1 MSRDVSPVLSESFE
15 DVLGAVK
22 ETARGR
28 WFLDQYTERRKSEDT
43 AAILAAIAKL
53 EIAIS
58 RMSPA
63 QQKAEPDVLT
73 RAKSAIADAKQ
84 QIRGI
89 VTRESPLSKEAQLF
103 AKLAELSRQ
112 ALAEVPDDP
121 ERKKLGASMEVALKL
136 VSDLEQSFGEQD
148 APVKQ
153 VASGA
158 RFFSQDAE
166 IFEPIKVRDTA
177 TPQAANTQQA
187 MPKPETQV
195 GHQDSVQRGARVT
208 ISRTGNASTA
218 TKPEFQDTAPLPTS
232 AVVVQSTPPAT
243 PASTA
248 QDNQPSTVDL
258 KTRNDVKVVTINR
271 KPDESIGVPL
281 FEDSAE
287 QAKDE
292 GNAA

>member
-15 DVLGAVK
+15 DVLCAVQ

-28 WFLDQYTERRKSEDT
+28 WFLDQYSERRRSEDT

-89 VTRESPLSKEAQLF
+89 VTVESPLSKEAQLF

-112 ALAEVPDDP
+112 ALAAAPDDV

-136 VSDLEQSFGEQD
+136 VSDLEDSFAAHE
-148 APVKQ
+148 PVAKQ
-153 VASGA
+153 AVSGQK
-158 RFFSQDAE
+158 FFHQDAE
-166 IFEPIKVRDTA
+166 IFEPVKAKDTELTSSVKIQTA
-177 TPQAANTQQA
+177 QKPTASAAEN
-187 MPKPETQV
+187 PDV
-195 GHQDSVQRGARVT
+195 SLRGARV
-208 ISRTGNASTA
+208 ILSRTGNAVSTPKFETHELVQASVATADLGEISA
-218 TKPEFQDTAPLPTS
+218 TKATIGMENKKTTKIDF
-232 AVVVQSTPPAT
+232 AVSRDPK
-243 PASTA
+243 
-248 QDNQPSTVDL
+248 L
-258 KTRNDVKVVTINR
+258 VTINR
-271 KPDESIGVPL
+271 KPDDTIGVPL
-281 FEDSAE
+281 FDDGGDEE
-287 QAKDE
+287 NKD
-292 GNAA
+292 GTAS